1 MNVADGIA
9 VHDERIG
16 PVIQLAGGG
25 FFDLLNPESS
35 DFGIEDIAH
44 GLAHLCRFTGHT
56 RTFYSVAQH
65 SVMVSLLVP
74 RPLALAGLLHDA
86 HEAFVGDMATPLK
99 NLLPGYREIELR
111 TEKAVRARFGLPG
124 VLGAEVK
131 RADLVMLAT
140 ERRDLM
146 ADNGVNWAILDGVT
160 PLSKSLTAAS
170 PGLAKERFL
179 RRYHEIRGD
188 IACERGGHSLP
199 SKGGIEGPELF
210 GALRGLP

>member
-1 MNVADGIA
+1 MMSAAAGIT

-16 PVIQLAGGG
+16 PAIELAGGG

-35 DFGIEDIAH
+35 DFGIEDVAH

-65 SVMVSLLVP
+65 SVMVSFLVP

-99 NLLPGYREIELR
+99 NLLPGYREIER
-111 TEKAVRARFGLPG
+111 RAERAVRMRLGLPAT
-124 VLGAEVK
+124 LPPEIK

-146 ADNGVNWAILDGVT
+146 INTGMHWAILDGVA
-160 PLSKSLTAAS
+160 PLGGELS
-170 PGLAKERFL
+170 PVSPRLAKERFL
-179 RRYHEIRGD
+179 RRYHELCGDAAMWHRDTECGRG
-188 IACERGGHSLP
+188 C
-199 SKGGIEGPELF
+199 
-210 GALRGLP
+210 